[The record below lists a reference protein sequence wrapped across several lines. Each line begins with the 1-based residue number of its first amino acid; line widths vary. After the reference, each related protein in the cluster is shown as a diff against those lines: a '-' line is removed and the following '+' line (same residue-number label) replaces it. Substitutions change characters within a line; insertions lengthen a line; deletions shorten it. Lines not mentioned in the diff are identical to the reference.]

1 MSPCWDI
8 PTDRHKDKRV
18 LNHKLIKKSICNLCI
33 HALMHIGIEYY
44 FSKLNITNYGKI
56 NCHIYVVIYIF
67 ILELVAKEKAAPSN
81 NTNNRIIT

>member
-1 MSPCWDI
+1 
-8 PTDRHKDKRV
+8 
-18 LNHKLIKKSICNLCI
+18 
-33 HALMHIGIEYY
+33 MHIGIKYY

-56 NCHIYVVIYIF
+56 NCHIFVVIYIF